1 MKKFYSIIL
10 TASLL
15 LLCSCGDNTAQSESE
30 DLGEASVQT
39 SELSSGESS
48 EVGADASES
57 TADSSTTASSA
68 AGESAPAEIQVEY
81 SQADIELQNILLEN
95 YKSASKYYDLM
106 AAGSWSGAGNGHGAD
121 VEGNE
126 LHEPNIEVLFPQ
138 AETPIEE
145 QYPLYCFLV
154 SDELPFKT
162 ASELETG
169 LNSLF
174 SQRMTDIL
182 LERYRVCVA
191 ESAVKGED
199 GIYRIA
205 SDDPDHEYATFIE
218 IDGRLYRSES
228 TQTISEYINW
238 STAKVISQTEDE
250 IVFGYLAY
258 EPHQC
263 DEVHMDFGRLRYE
276 DGWKFDW
283 DFYEHDDEVWL
294 EEIWG
299 MTSNCRAPFLP
310 CYTDE
315 NADPSYIEEAPP
327 IEITAE
333 YSEEDIE
340 LQKLLPEN
348 LELASAYRSFLS
360 NGRWEYG
367 GTNILD
373 YSNGDEQHE
382 PHIKTKF
389 PLSEIP
395 IEEQYGYTH
404 DLLSEELPFRT
415 LSELEECM
423 STCFSKD
430 MIEDLFDCFDVYR
443 AEKVVKDDDGKYQ
456 VYIDDPQCHNAV
468 MIEIDGRL
476 YRNSTNR
483 VVHGYTPVWSTAKV
497 IRKTDDEI
505 VFTYLG
511 HDDFVRVHFGRLQY
525 EDGWKYDWDFDSLE
539 TCAVWL
545 EEMWGITDTHTRQ
558 FWST

>member
-10 TASLL
+10 TVSLL
-15 LLCSCGDNTAQSESE
+15 LLCSCSYNAAQTESE
-30 DLGEASVQT
+30 DIGEASVQT

-48 EVGADASES
+48 DIGADVSES
-57 TADSSTTASSA
+57 TSDSIAPPQSTASSSA
-68 AGESAPAEIQVEY
+68 AEESAPAEIQVEY

-162 ASELETG
+162 ARELEAG

-191 ESAVKGED
+191 KSAVKGED

-228 TQTISEYINW
+228 TQTISECINW

-258 EPHQC
+258 EPYQC
-263 DEVHMDFGRLRYE
+263 DEVHGHFGRLRYE

-283 DFYEHDDEVWL
+283 DFNWNDRDDIDL
-294 EEIWG
+294 EE
-299 MTSNCRAPFLP
+299 L
-310 CYTDE
+310 
-315 NADPSYIEEAPP
+315 
-327 IEITAE
+327 
-333 YSEEDIE
+333 
-340 LQKLLPEN
+340 
-348 LELASAYRSFLS
+348 
-360 NGRWEYG
+360 
-367 GTNILD
+367 
-373 YSNGDEQHE
+373 
-382 PHIKTKF
+382 
-389 PLSEIP
+389 
-395 IEEQYGYTH
+395 
-404 DLLSEELPFRT
+404 
-415 LSELEECM
+415 
-423 STCFSKD
+423 
-430 MIEDLFDCFDVYR
+430 
-443 AEKVVKDDDGKYQ
+443 
-456 VYIDDPQCHNAV
+456 
-468 MIEIDGRL
+468 
-476 YRNSTNR
+476 
-483 VVHGYTPVWSTAKV
+483 
-497 IRKTDDEI
+497 
-505 VFTYLG
+505 
-511 HDDFVRVHFGRLQY
+511 
-525 EDGWKYDWDFDSLE
+525 
-539 TCAVWL
+539 
-545 EEMWGITDTHTRQ
+545 WGITDTHTRQ
-558 FWST
+558 FWSTELFGPAWD